1 VKKSTAIIIV
11 AVGCVIAAI
20 APFDTGLAFL
30 AKDSV
35 LARIC
40 LFAAI
45 ACVGV
50 FCSYR
55 SGLQLK
61 PAGLRFPVLTP
72 RIIALSV
79 ALYVGTIDCI
89 VFRAIIPDIYLNL
102 FRSVPL
108 GTGLLSFMMRAWNE
122 NIIYRLTMMSALAW
136 VVSFLWKNGDRPATG
151 AFVLASVLAQVI
163 NISINV
169 AKPSSPTMLA
179 YDLVRYI
186 VPGVL
191 WGYLYWRLGF
201 TTAEITSVATPPFLQ
216 PLLGVALT

>member
-1 VKKSTAIIIV
+1 VKKPTAIIIV

-20 APFDTGLAFL
+20 APFDTGLALL
-30 AKDSV
+30 AKGSV

-50 FCSYR
+50 FCSER

-61 PAGLRFPVLTP
+61 SAGLRFPVLTP
-72 RIIALSV
+72 IIIALSV
-79 ALYVGTIDCI
+79 ALYVSTIDCI

-102 FRSVPL
+102 FRNVPL
-108 GTGLLSFMMRAWNE
+108 GTRLLSFMMRAWNE

-136 VVSFLWKNGDRPATG
+136 LVGFLWKNGDRPAAG
-151 AFVLASVLAQVI
+151 AFVLAAVLAQVI

-179 YDLVRYI
+179 YDVVRYI

-191 WGYLYWRLGF
+191 WGYLYWRHGF
-201 TTAEITSVATPPFLQ
+201 TTAELASVGTHPFLQ